1 MSGTTSSAP
10 GPEYPYVLFWE
21 WDITPSN
28 PASMAC
34 FSQWFDRTFAEPDDP
49 SVVYKT
55 AEHYMMYHKALLF
68 DPSVAQSI
76 LKAAT
81 PEEAKQRGREIKHF
95 DRAVWA
101 RKSDGIVERGNY
113 LKFGQNEDLKGY
125 LLDTGEKV
133 MVEASPT
140 DRVWGIGFSVENAPG
155 REKEWGDNR
164 WVCGGLCVGSADH
177 RMGLALT
184 RAKKQLRK
192 ESEE

>member
-81 PEEAKQRGREIKHF
+81 PEEAKQRG
-95 DRAVWA
+95 
-101 RKSDGIVERGNY
+101 NY